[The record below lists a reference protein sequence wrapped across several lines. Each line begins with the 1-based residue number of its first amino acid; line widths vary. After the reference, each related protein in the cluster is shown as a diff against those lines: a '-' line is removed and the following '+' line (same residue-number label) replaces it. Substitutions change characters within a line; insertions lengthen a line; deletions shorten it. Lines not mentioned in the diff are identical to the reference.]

1 MQVEMYVS
9 TSKNEPYEK
18 KMFRL
23 SQKWLVE
30 SETWLV
36 FLILVEL
43 TTIYKLARM
52 NDTRLKIANK
62 LGLTDEEIKQIENN
76 Y

>member
-9 TSKNEPYEK
+9 TSKSEPYEK
-18 KMFRL
+18 RMYRL

-36 FLILVEL
+36 FLILVQL
-43 TTIYKLARM
+43 STIYKLARM
-52 NDTRLKIANK
+52 NDKRLKIANEF
-62 LGLTDEEIKQIENN
+62 GLTDEQVKQIENK
-76 Y
+76 